1 MPQIRPS
8 WPSGDLWR
16 RLATDDIRDETPCPA
31 CRCPAATH
39 FKDTAVGVWFCPEVP
54 NEEARVKLW
63 AMLKRS
69 PGIPDPRRFLGSS
82 SEALRVVASAAVAE
96 FEAQLEQ
103 LQNDDPN
110 FAELKPIL
118 LRVMARSPLRTLSE
132 NLTEARTLLAAERER
147 ARAKTWRD
155 TDPEPPRL
163 RRRPTLT
170 EELGLDEM
178 VQADRRYTG
187 VKQAPNVN
195 QANEPKPK
203 KEPPPLIRKRRYDFE
218 D

>member
-16 RLATDDIRDETPCPA
+16 RLAKDDIRDETPCPA

-82 SEALRVVASAAVAE
+82 SEALRVVVTAAVAE
-96 FEAQLEQ
+96 FEAQLQQ
-103 LQNDDPN
+103 LAEDDPN
-110 FAELKPIL
+110 YNELRPIL

-155 TDPEPPRL
+155 TDL
-163 RRRPTLT
+163 W
-170 EELGLDEM
+170 LDEL